1 MIRGSIKYPLEFAGV
16 SVVIPGAKT
25 LAQVEENVS
34 SSDYNFN
41 HEGFKKFKK
50 ENLI

>member
-1 MIRGSIKYPLEFAGV
+1 MIRGSIKYTLEFAGV

-25 LAQVEENVS
+25 LTQVGENIS
-34 SSDYNFN
+34 SANYDFN
-41 HEGFKKFKK
+41 LKEFEKFKK